1 MSHLLEKY
9 NDLITNPQFNQIL
22 CLLSLNGISAK
33 QLISSDKQVLTF
45 AEGNKRKR
53 FNVEISLD
61 DILEN
66 GLYSTLKKECQSYL
80 DFVPKNPKTLQFF
93 DDDKIIEFL
102 SKPSSLYPI
111 TVPSDSPYDRYYDF
125 IQYLFFKETILRII
139 TESTIK

>member
-66 GLYSTLKKECQSYL
+66 GLYSTLKKRM
-80 DFVPKNPKTLQFF
+80 
-93 DDDKIIEFL
+93 
-102 SKPSSLYPI
+102 PI
-111 TVPSDSPYDRYYDF
+111 
-125 IQYLFFKETILRII
+125 LFGFCT
-139 TESTIK
+139 